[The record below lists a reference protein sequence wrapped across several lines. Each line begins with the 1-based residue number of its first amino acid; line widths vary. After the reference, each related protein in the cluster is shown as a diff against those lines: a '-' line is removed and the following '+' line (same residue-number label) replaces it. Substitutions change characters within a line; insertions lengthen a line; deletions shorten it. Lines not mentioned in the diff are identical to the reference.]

1 MYVMWPRILESLGKF
16 RVTFA
21 ASFSLLLAPAIRFMT
36 RRSKINPQRPC
47 FWCRSQNACSCSEPT
62 NSDRQPRYCS
72 GKDVGLLPPL
82 TFLFRHLDTQEPVSA
97 HACLNHK
104 LMLCMPKCDLR
115 RSFLSWRPISRLDKR
130 CKAERV
136 ATQFG
141 SNGIE
146 GFGRRCEDASHR
158 PD

>member
-1 MYVMWPRILESLGKF
+1 MTSYPSRHDHE
-16 RVTFA
+16 TF
-21 ASFSLLLAPAIRFMT
+21 FPLPLLA
-36 RRSKINPQRPC
+36 SKVSSGC
-47 FWCRSQNACSCSEPT
+47 FKVSRDERLS
-62 NSDRQPRYCS
+62 RYCS

-82 TFLFRHLDTQEPVSA
+82 IFLFRHLDTQEPVSA

-104 LMLCMPKCDLR
+104 LMLCMPKCDLH